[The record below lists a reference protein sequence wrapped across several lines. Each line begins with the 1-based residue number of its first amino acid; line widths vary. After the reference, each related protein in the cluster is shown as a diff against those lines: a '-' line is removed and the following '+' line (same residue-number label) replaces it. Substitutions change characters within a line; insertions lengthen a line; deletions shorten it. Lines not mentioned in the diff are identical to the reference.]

1 MVKCRLASAALAC
14 AVIFSF
20 LATNVAEAGSIRF
33 YKVNSKGQQSEVG
46 FLRNRDEPGC
56 HNVLGS
62 REIFRVAQVGF
73 TYCTVYSAKDCPD
86 DDGLTM
92 IWKGKVRENSAR
104 AQPTDRLMPGDL
116 WYFEENGTREMNSW
130 KCVE

>member
-1 MVKCRLASAALAC
+1 MVMRRMVPLLAAAGLALASGTTA
-14 AVIFSF
+14 
-20 LATNVAEAGSIRF
+20 AEAGSIRF
-33 YKVNSKGQQSEVG
+33 YKVNSKGQQSEIG

-73 TYCTVYSAKDCPD
+73 TYCTVYAEEDCPD
-86 DDGLTM
+86 EQGLVM
-92 IWKGKVRENSAR
+92 NWKGKVRANSAR
-104 AQPTDRLMPGDL
+104 SQPTERLMPGDM
-116 WYFEENGTREMNSW
+116 WYFGENDTREMNSW

>member
-1 MVKCRLASAALAC
+1 MVRLCLIAFVAATGIAITAST
-14 AVIFSF
+14 
-20 LATNVAEAGSIRF
+20 ATAQAGSIRF
-33 YKVNSKGQQSEVG
+33 YKVNSKGQQSEIG

-73 TYCTVYSAKDCPD
+73 TYCTVYAEEDCPD
-86 DDGLTM
+86 GQGLIM
-92 IWKGKVRENSAR
+92 NWKGKVRDNSAR
-104 AQPTDRLMPGDL
+104 AQPTERLMPGDL
-116 WYFEENGTREMNSW
+116 WYFGENDTREMNSW

>member
-1 MVKCRLASAALAC
+1 MKGAGRYLPALLGMAVLAMAATPA
-14 AVIFSF
+14 A
-20 LATNVAEAGSIRF
+20 AEGIRF

-56 HNVLGS
+56 HNILGS

-73 TYCTVYSAKDCPD
+73 TYCAIYAEEDCPE
-86 DDGLTM
+86 GGAM
-92 IWKGKVRENSAR
+92 VMHWKGRVKKNSAR

-116 WYFEENGTREMNSW
+116 WYFEDNGTRTINSW
-130 KCVE
+130 MCQR